1 MLNASF
7 IIAFFVGLLILC
19 IVTKLLS
26 LPIAILWKLI
36 YNSIIGAVC
45 LWIVNAVLGMGI
57 PINLLTAFLAG
68 TLGVPG
74 VLLMI
79 VYYLLK

>member
-45 LWIVNAVLGMGI
+45 LWIVNAVLGMVI

>member
-1 MLNASF
+1 MLNVGLV
-7 IIAFFVGLLILC
+7 IAFFVGLLILC
-19 IVTKLLS
+19 IITKLLS

-45 LWIVNAVLGMGI
+45 LWIVNAVLGMVI

>member
-45 LWIVNAVLGMGI
+45 LWIVNAVLGMVI
-57 PINLLTAFLAG
+57 TINLLTAFLAG

>member
-1 MLNASF
+1 MLNAGLV
-7 IIAFFVGLLILC
+7 IAFFVGLLILC
-19 IVTKLLS
+19 IITKVLS
-26 LPIAILWKLI
+26 LPLAILWKLI

-45 LWIVNAVLGMGI
+45 LWIVNAVLGMLI